1 MSTDNSHLL
10 SNKTSVTSD
19 MLYTLKASAGNTT
32 SYRINVPSSNK
43 SIFNCGDTM
52 IFNVPCS
59 KRGSYLDGQ
68 NSYLKFCVQNN
79 DTTNAFNLDH
89 SGYCFINQ
97 LTIFNSGNL
106 IEQISSYNVLL
117 NGLIDFQFNQSSSLG
132 LSPIIGTSPDIYE
145 NVINDDGTGT
155 VIGAFPATL
164 GSTVGQVKGSFNS
177 CRRGN
182 YV

>member
-43 SIFNCGDTM
+43 SIFNCGDNM
-52 IFNVPCS
+52 IFNIPCG
-59 KRGSYLDGQ
+59 KMNSYLDTQ
-68 NSYLKFCVQNN
+68 NSYLKFCVQSN
-79 DTTNAFNLDH
+79 DTTNLFNLDR

-106 IEQISSYNVLL
+106 IEQIGNYNVLMNSL
-117 NGLIDFQFNQSSSLG
+117 NRLPIQS
-132 LSPIIGTSPDIYE
+132 IIESWI
-145 NVINDDGTGT
+145 
-155 VIGAFPATL
+155 F
-164 GSTVGQVKGSFNS
+164 S
-177 CRRGN
+177 N
-182 YV
+182 YWYISRYL